1 MKAYLVIP
9 LLMALGTPLA
19 FGIPGSLCVEDINC
33 QIPKFLADPFGTAM
47 DYMSTFIGTTLTLTV
62 IWGVLLGVLWLRTES
77 PMLVMIVGIIVS
89 TTAVGLNQTAVGIGL
104 LIASVGLGLVL
115 FQVIRQRP
123 NMLSF

>member
-1 MKAYLVIP
+1 MKLYL
-9 LLMALGTPLA
+9 LLPFLFLLPMNVVFA
-19 FGIPGSLCVEDINC
+19 IPGSLCVEQITC
-33 QIPKFLADPFGTAM
+33 EIPKFLANPFGTAM
-47 DYMSTFIGTTLTLTV
+47 DYMSTFIGATMTLTI
-62 IWGVLLGVLWLRTES
+62 IWGVLLGVLWLWTSS

>member
-1 MKAYLVIP
+1 MKLYL
-9 LLMALGTPLA
+9 LLPFIALSYMPLA
-19 FGIPGSLCVEDINC
+19 FAEPGSLCVEQAGC
-33 QIPKFLADPFGTAM
+33 EIPKFLANPFSTVM
-47 DYMSTFIGTTLTLTV
+47 DYMSSFIGATMTLTI
-62 IWGVLLGVLWLRTES
+62 IWGVLLGVLWIWTES
-77 PMLVMIVGIIVS
+77 PMLVMIIGIIVA